1 MIGQDSRRP
10 KIPAL
15 VYIGV
20 VVGAGLGAMIGNI
33 LCLGYDVLYGPWF
46 PQAGVDPQPAGWVGW
61 WLGGGAV
68 VGGAVGFVLSGTL
81 AAVYTGLIIGLES
94 LLGRFMEQ
102 NAQPLL
108 IVLSTIAIAAL
119 FQPLRGRIQ
128 PLIDHRFYRKK
139 YDMAKTLAAFSA
151 TLRNEVDLEQLSS
164 QLLAL
169 VNETMQPEHTSL
181 WLRAPEQRAGRTP
194 RDAEGLPQH

>member
-1 MIGQDSRRP
+1 M
-10 KIPAL
+10 KIT
-15 VYIGV
+15 
-20 VVGAGLGAMIGNI
+20 N
-33 LCLGYDVLYGPWF
+33 VL
-46 PQAGVDPQPAGWVGW
+46 
-61 WLGGGAV
+61 
-68 VGGAVGFVLSGTL
+68 
-81 AAVYTGLIIGLES
+81 
-94 LLGRFMEQ
+94 
-102 NAQPLL
+102 
-108 IVLSTIAIAAL
+108 
-119 FQPLRGRIQ
+119 
-128 PLIDHRFYRKK
+128 